1 MEQEARHPASL
12 SGSAT
17 FLQVPFRIDF
27 AGQVWDEPRGLQAPG
42 WGPLD
47 RLYQARDRWLCVTA
61 AADDLPRLATVSGL
75 EGIAGVPEQR
85 RGDELAV
92 RFSKESATTWVA
104 RLTQVGIS
112 AQVVMTVYELMED
125 EAVQERGLSVEPQH
139 PRVGTVQNVGSP
151 LRFWSTPVSLAPAPA
166 VGWHTRD
173 VLAEVGIDQFEELV
187 AKAVASGARKD
198 RSLG

>member
-1 MEQEARHPASL
+1 MNRAASRRL
-12 SGSAT
+12 
-17 FLQVPFRIDF
+17 
-27 AGQVWDEPRGLQAPG
+27 AGGPR
-42 WGPLD
+42 D
-47 RLYQARDRWLCVTA
+47 RLYQASDRWLCVTA

-125 EAVQERGLSVEPQH
+125 EAVQERGLSVERHH
-139 PRVGTVQNVGSP
+139 PGVGTVRNVGSP
-151 LRFWSTPVSLAPAPA
+151 PRFWSTPVSLTPAPA

-173 VLAEVGIDQFEELV
+173 VLVEVGITQFEELV

-198 RSLG
+198 LSLG